1 MRERYH
7 GLSKG
12 LFPGLV
18 AGALL
23 WWIWRPFR
31 VAVEGTSMSPTL
43 EPGEWLVAVKARSI
57 RPGALVV
64 IEHPARPGYEMVKR
78 VAAFP
83 GDRPSDRA
91 LGPDEYWVIG
101 DNEDA
106 STDSRSFGPLGRDAI
121 RGRVVLRY
129 WPARRGAWI
138 SSNPPSPSS

>member
-1 MRERYH
+1 
-7 GLSKG
+7 
-12 LFPGLV
+12 
-18 AGALL
+18 
-23 WWIWRPFR
+23 
-31 VAVEGTSMSPTL
+31 MSPTL

-91 LGPDEYWVIG
+91 LGSYEYWVIG
-101 DNEDA
+101 DNEEA
-106 STDSRSFGPLGRDAI
+106 STDSRSFGPIGREAI

-129 WPARRGAWI
+129 WPAQRGAWI
-138 SSNPPSPSS
+138 SSNPPSP